1 MNEQIKLAEEKMD
14 KALQHLSAE
23 FASIRAGRAHPG
35 ILDKVTVDYYGA
47 PTPVNQMAAVTV
59 SEARILLIQP
69 WDASMIKAINKA
81 LLASDIGIT
90 PTDDGKVIRLVF
102 PQLTED
108 RRKEICKSIKKYGDE
123 TKVAVRNIRRDTME
137 KFKALKKNSEITEDE
152 LKDAE
157 KKIQNIT
164 DKYCAQTDSMVSDK
178 EKEVMSL

>member
-1 MNEQIKLAEEKMD
+1 MNEHIKLAEEKMD
-14 KALQHLSAE
+14 KALQHLAAE
-23 FASIRAGRAHPG
+23 FASIRAGRANPS
-35 ILDKVTVDYYGA
+35 ILDKVTVDYYGT

-123 TKVAVRNIRRDTME
+123 TKVAVRNVRRDTME
-137 KFKALKKNSEITEDE
+137 KFKAMKKNSEITEDE

-164 DKYCAQTDSMVSDK
+164 DKFCTQTDSMVSDK

>member
-1 MNEQIKLAEEKMD
+1 MLAQYEEKM
-14 KALQHLSAE
+14 KKTIESLEKEYST
-23 FASIRAGRAHPG
+23 IRAGRANPG
-35 ILDKVTVDYYGA
+35 ILDKVTVDYYGP

-123 TKVAVRNIRRDTME
+123 TKVAVRNVRRDTME
-137 KFKALKKNSEITEDE
+137 KFKTMKKNSEITEDE

-164 DKYCAQTDSMVSDK
+164 DKFCTQTDSMVSDK

>member
-1 MNEQIKLAEEKMD
+1 MICCA
-14 KALQHLSAE
+14 
-23 FASIRAGRAHPG
+23 PG
-35 ILDKVTVDYYGA
+35 ILDKVTVDYYGT

-123 TKVAVRNIRRDTME
+123 TKVAVRNVRRDTME
-137 KFKALKKNSEITEDE
+137 KFKTMKKNSEITEDE

-164 DKYCAQTDSMVSDK
+164 DKLSSVS
-178 EKEVMSL
+178 

>member
-23 FASIRAGRAHPG
+23 FASIRAGRANPG

-164 DKYCAQTDSMVSDK
+164 DKYCAQIGRASCRERV
-178 EKEVMSL
+178 

>member
-1 MNEQIKLAEEKMD
+1 
-14 KALQHLSAE
+14 
-23 FASIRAGRAHPG
+23 
-35 ILDKVTVDYYGA
+35 
-47 PTPVNQMAAVTV
+47 
-59 SEARILLIQP
+59 
-69 WDASMIKAINKA
+69 MIKAINKA

-123 TKVAVRNIRRDTME
+123 TKVAVRNVRRDTME
-137 KFKALKKNSEITEDE
+137 KFKAMKKNSEITEDE

-164 DKYCAQTDSMVSDK
+164 YKFCTQTDSMVSDK